1 MWTSHSSANKA
12 CFLSPDGVRTKSE
25 NLGSGSVC
33 RSPKGRGRLFPVSK
47 TPTRHASMLS
57 SKMNACR
64 HKGRRAR
71 PVCVG
76 MCVKSMMWR
85 GPSQSK
91 NKADARAGGAGGG
104 RRRRRRRTYHGSLAA
119 IPTEELKIDNEPNRS
134 PYYRPRSRN
143 GSSTSMYVFSVE
155 SSAAAMM
162 GVLR

>member
-1 MWTSHSSANKA
+1 MLFVAGWGSNQKRESREWQCLPVTQREGAS
-12 CFLSPDGVRTKSE
+12 LSCQQDT
-25 NLGSGSVC
+25 
-33 RSPKGRGRLFPVSK
+33 
-47 TPTRHASMLS
+47 HATCINAEFEDECLS
-57 SKMNACR
+57 SQRKASPP
-64 HKGRRAR
+64 G
-71 PVCVG
+71 VCV
-76 MCVKSMMWR
+76 CVKSMMWR